1 MNQIDQRLARLEKE
15 GEQMIELERM
25 SDPDLRAYLQNLS
38 TRFHEIQDRA
48 NTEAFLELARILAD
62 LRGEIGMVMRAC
74 EIRALR

>member
-25 SDPDLRAYLQNLS
+25 SDRDLRSYLQKLAVH
-38 TRFHEIQDRA
+38 FEAIQARA
-48 NTEAFLELARILAD
+48 KTETFVELARMLAD
-62 LRGEIGMVMRAC
+62 LRGEIGMAMRVC